1 VKRLPKFA
9 TIVDKV
15 VTLPSSVPI
24 DDNDRP
30 HRTRNATI
38 AKKWDTLLFHA
49 PIHVH
54 VLLFHCQ
61 QSQHLVSGNILCP
74 SKRSCHVL
82 IMDKLVIL
90 PIDASTC
97 VSYQAQPKATRM
109 CHELQP
115 TRSATTVVKRVTLVT
130 AVPIHDT
137 ALI

>member
-90 PIDASTC
+90 PIDASAC
-97 VSYQAQPKATRM
+97 VSW
-109 CHELQP
+109 HELRP